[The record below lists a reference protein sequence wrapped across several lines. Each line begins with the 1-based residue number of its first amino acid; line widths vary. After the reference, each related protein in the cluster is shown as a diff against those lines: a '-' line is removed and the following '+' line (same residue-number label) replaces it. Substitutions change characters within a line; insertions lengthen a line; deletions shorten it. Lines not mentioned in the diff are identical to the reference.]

1 MRGRYDKGFLGN
13 IDDDNNKMY
22 GLDNSVSYLSK
33 NLSKE
38 INALPN
44 YGVVK
49 ENLPSFSIP
58 KAKRFESERLEKMPG
73 PGAYDPIDEEEL
85 KRIKA
90 MINKYMY
97 NDIYLVIIPK
107 MKNLNIQIYQ
117 GQDIIRFLDLQI
129 YF

>member
-1 MRGRYDKGFLGN
+1 MRGRYDKGFLGH
-13 IDDDNNKMY
+13 IDDDQNKMY

-38 INALPN
+38 INPIPN

-58 KAKRFESERLEKMPG
+58 KARRFESERLEKMPG

-85 KRIKA
+85 KRVKA
-90 MINKYMY
+90 MITKYM
-97 NDIYLVIIPK
+97 
-107 MKNLNIQIYQ
+107 
-117 GQDIIRFLDLQI
+117 
-129 YF
+129 

>member
-13 IDDDNNKMY
+13 IQEDSNKMY

-38 INALPN
+38 MNALPN
-44 YGVVK
+44 YSVVK
-49 ENLPSFSIP
+49 ENLPSFSIS

-73 PGAYDPIDEEEL
+73 PGAYDPIDDEEV

-90 MINKYMY
+90 MISTYVY
-97 NDIYLVIIPK
+97 FIVYIDIIQRK
-107 MKNLNIQIYQ
+107 KNLNILVYRD
-117 GQDIIRFLDLQI
+117 QDIIRYRDLQI
-129 YF
+129 CF